1 MNVPALDYIGL
12 GFTWLF
18 VVLTL
23 VGYFYFRSKTGK
35 KWIFLVLWASA
46 WGVMGISYIRLVSG
60 IAAGDCT
67 ITAIRSAGY
76 LLFTATIIMAIS
88 ELSKLPKA

>member
-1 MNVPALDYIGL
+1 MNIPALDYIGL
-12 GFTWLF
+12 GFNWLF

-23 VGYFYFRSKTGK
+23 VGYFYLRSQTGK

-46 WGVMGISYIRLVSG
+46 WGVMGISYIFLVSG
-60 IAAGDCT
+60 MTAGDCT
-67 ITAIRSAGY
+67 ITSIRTIGY
-76 LLFTATIIMAIS
+76 LLFTSTIIMAIA